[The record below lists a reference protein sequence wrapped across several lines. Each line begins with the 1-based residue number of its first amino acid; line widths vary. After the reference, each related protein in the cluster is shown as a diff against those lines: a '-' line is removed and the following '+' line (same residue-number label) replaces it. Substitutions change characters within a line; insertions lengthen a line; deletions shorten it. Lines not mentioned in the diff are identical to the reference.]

1 MEQPRPAAVVVEQA
15 PMVGQPH
22 QTLEALAVL
31 DVPHLSQGRQ
41 LPMQAAVLVVAGMA
55 VAALVVLVAAAMLA
69 QAELQTRAAVAA
81 VTAVQAVQ
89 AL

>member
-55 VAALVVLVAAAMLA
+55 VAALVATRMYARLLPQTPTPLPLPRLA
-69 QAELQTRAAVAA
+69 QTPP
-81 VTAVQAVQ
+81 
-89 AL
+89 